1 MSKIQRRG
9 KPTTRTRELNF
20 TSKKFKD
27 LSIETALKLKM
38 NQSALVRQKLET
50 PVDEMAERSK
60 QFEGYFDNVSA
71 YANDFFGINFWQ
83 KQQEIATALKEKNF
97 VCVRS
102 AHSTGKSYL
111 LGILINFYFDTVYPL
126 IGIGTAPTKSL
137 VSSVMFAYARQFR
150 NMNLNILG
158 DYWTGPVVPK
168 ITTGEGHYFEGIVTS
183 DPTSVQGRHGENVVL
198 LLDEAV
204 GISPDMF
211 ESLESLMVGDY
222 VKVLAIYNPTDPSAY
237 VAQLE
242 KSAGWHTITMSAYDH
257 PNIWTGV
264 ERLMEGRKATDN
276 LPFPG
281 AINLSRFEQLLK
293 QWSFRINKS
302 DYDPARDIIL
312 PSSMMHNELEFYRPG
327 PIASARLLGR
337 WPEVSMNA
345 IFTDFVVDNAVYNI
359 LKPGIE
365 EPVTIGVDVARFG
378 SDFSAF
384 CVRKG
389 GKLLELFEVN
399 GLDTVAVTGK
409 VIELAKKYSD
419 RYEIPAQA
427 IDIAVDVIGL
437 GAGVYDN
444 LINAGYNAHEVNVS
458 ERAWNAENYTN
469 LRSELWFEVYN
480 MFLSGLVSIASVT
493 DTTLLDLKKQLVAP
507 LFTYDRVGRRQV
519 EPKDDTKKRLDRSP
533 DLADALMLSFAVNAE
548 FTTGISGA
556 RDE

>member
-1 MSKIQRRG
+1 MRKGRPSDKEKNLIYAGSKFN
-9 KPTTRTRELNF
+9 KLA
-20 TSKKFKD
+20 S
-27 LSIETALKLKM
+27 ETALKLQM
-38 NQSALVRQKLET
+38 NKSALVRKKLDK
-50 PVDEMAERSK
+50 PVDEMAVRAERFDK
-60 QFEGYFDNVSA
+60 YFDNVSDYA
-71 YANDFFGINFWQ
+71 YDFFGVNFWQ
-83 KQQEIATALKEKNF
+83 KQKEIADALKHKNF

-126 IGIGTAPTKSL
+126 IGIGTAPTKAL
-137 VSSVMFAYARQFR
+137 VSSVMFSYARQFR
-150 NMNLNILG
+150 NQNLKILG
-158 DYWTGPVVPK
+158 DYWAGPVTPK
-168 ITTGEGHYFEGIVTS
+168 LTTSEGHYFEGIVTS

-204 GISPDMF
+204 GISSEMF

-257 PNIWTGV
+257 PNVWTGV
-264 ERLMEGRKATDN
+264 ERLSEGRKATDT

-293 QWSFRINKS
+293 QWSFRIDKS
-302 DYDPARDIIL
+302 DYNPARDIIL
-312 PSSMMHNELEFYRPG
+312 PSSMLARDLEYYRPG

-337 WPEVSMNA
+337 WPETSMNA
-345 IFTDFVVDNAVYNI
+345 IFTDFVVDNAMYNI
-359 LKPGIE
+359 LKTDFD
-365 EPVTIGVDVARFG
+365 EPITIGVDVARFG

-384 CVRKG
+384 CVRQG
-389 GKLLELFEVN
+389 GKILELFEVN

-409 VIELAKKYSD
+409 AIELCRKYSE
-419 RYEIPAQA
+419 RYEVPAQA

-444 LINAGYNAHEVNVS
+444 LMDAGYNAYEVNVS
-458 ERAWNAENYTN
+458 ERAWNAESYGN

-480 MFLSGLVSIASVT
+480 MFLSGQISLGNINS
-493 DTTLLDLKKQLVAP
+493 TTIFDLKKQLVAP
-507 LFTYDRVGRRQV
+507 LFTYDRVGRRQI
-519 EPKDDTKKRLDRSP
+519 EPKDDTKKRLERSP
-533 DLADALMLSFAVNAE
+533 DLADAVMLAFAVNTE
-548 FTTGISGA
+548 FTTGITGT
-556 RDE
+556 RE

>member
-1 MSKIQRRG
+1 MPNKAGRPSEKTKAQSFAS
-9 KPTTRTRELNF
+9 TSF
-20 TSKKFKD
+20 TKLARD
-27 LSIETALKLKM
+27 AALKLQM
-38 NQSALVRQKLET
+38 NKSALVRKKLNK
-50 PVDEMAERSK
+50 PVDEMEVRAR
-60 QFEGYFDNVSA
+60 QFESYFDNVADYA
-71 YANDFFGINFWQ
+71 YDFFGVNFWQ
-83 KQQEIATALKEKNF
+83 KQRELAHALKEKNC

-126 IGIGTAPTKSL
+126 IGIGTAPTKAL

-150 NMNLNILG
+150 SQNLQILG
-158 DYWTGPVVPK
+158 DWWAGPVTPK
-168 ITTGEGHYFEGIVTS
+168 LTTNEGHYFEGIVTS

-264 ERLMEGRKATDN
+264 ERLMQGRKPTDE

-293 QWSFRINKS
+293 QWSFRIDKS
-302 DYDPARDIIL
+302 DYNPARDIIL
-312 PSSMMHNELEFYRPG
+312 PSSMLHNELEYYRPG

-337 WPEVSMNA
+337 WSEVSMNA
-345 IFTDFVVDNAVYNI
+345 IFTDFVVDGAIYNVI
-359 LKPGIE
+359 PASFE

-384 CVRKG
+384 CVRQG
-389 GKLLELFEVN
+389 GRVLELFEVN

-419 RYEIPAQA
+419 RFETPAQA

-444 LINAGYNAHEVNVS
+444 LIDAGYNAHEVNVS
-458 ERAWNAENYTN
+458 ERAWNGDSYGN

-480 MFLSGLVSIASVT
+480 MFLGGLVSLGNISS
-493 DTTLLDLKKQLVAP
+493 TTIFDLKKQLVAP
-507 LFTYDRVGRRQV
+507 LFTYDRIGRRQI

-533 DLADALMLSFAVNAE
+533 DLADALMLSFAVNTD
-548 FTTGISGA
+548 FTSGITGT